1 MIERKKNRTNHWKKV
16 KTEKWKERMKEEWI
30 SSLKE
35 RKNKVWNKDK
45 RMKEL
50 TKWKKKWWK

>member
-1 MIERKKNRTNHWKKV
+1 MKQMIERKNGRNHRKKV

-35 RKNKVWNKDK
+35 RKNKV
-45 RMKEL
+45 
-50 TKWKKKWWK
+50 